1 LSSAAPKSPVN
12 IPELLSI
19 YHEILINE
27 ISIMRSNSIVE
38 EGINIGDAIVY
49 YSRDTIHN
57 PDTNRGLDLLLLVYA
72 IINGLRRFE
81 CGYDIAKPIDPKGLR
96 ECRDKIKEA
105 IKEVV
110 HKVEGN
116 APPHENLEY
125 LLVHLIVILIKR
137 GLVHIILDTDSDTH
151 RTTSPLRVLFTY
163 INNISELSGN
173 ELVLNNIHTMNEIRL
188 LGRLVNFLR
197 ELNIDID
204 KLINLIKIFN
214 NEVRGFLSNR
224 EVKPHEIMFKT
235 LHGLLFMY
243 VSHASALPTNPAVLE
258 ANVMPFII
266 EPLPFPEVS
275 SGRNLKDVTRGEEDC
290 IREDVLELL
299 DNAVRGTIGSLSDFQ
314 FEYLKD
320 AFKRWCDLIKQ
331 RRKGGLLIAMTS
343 PTGSGKTH
351 IFLLYALAKIINL
364 RFSGLTEK
372 PRVLIIYPRKALA
385 RDQLEK
391 MIKFIDIVN
400 KELSRKGA
408 RKITIGIYD
417 GDSLKNTDKGGRS
430 LRSLKIDSYYL
441 CHEVEG
447 NKYFVYISSE
457 PGCSNRIGEV
467 DWIKDYHDN
476 SILREVDILVTNHS
490 MLTKIISENFSQEP
504 QNPFKEFLGDLRI
517 LIFDEAHIYLD
528 ESELEVLAST
538 FLKLLYLHAKQ
549 KKAKYNDLYD
559 LINQLDM
566 DIVIS
571 SATLSDVNLISKKV
585 VDQEYVMD
593 TRSIIGY
600 FKIRLTAQRQ
610 EMPDSLVNFLKA
622 LVSEPVYEHYN
633 KADSIVYRDYDAI
646 IAKAVYQSGLWKGP
660 FKLRVALVAHPYPHK
675 QSWTALAESLIGALH
690 WVNAIRTHGISKRAQ
705 LLVFIDMKQTLKD
718 FFEVF
723 LERQILDALDHAD
736 RVLLTGKFDKS
747 LIKIKDGSAER
758 PAKYV
763 IVEYI
768 NNLCKKEKF
777 IAGYYILYKDPLLR
791 NFHVLHPYLT
801 IDDLKTIFSQKFR
814 SYDEML
820 HRIGVFNRLENVI
833 SSINSFARE
842 MYSGIHNYEMTVYEI
857 LKNRKY
863 DYVMF
868 MHHGDLDKNTRTYIE
883 SCMKGEREPAP
894 LAVLATSTLEVGVD
908 IEDLVAVIQYTSR
921 PHSVELVQRMGRS
934 GRSQASFHTST
945 LILIL
950 RNTGEDV
957 RYIIDQEAVKYVYN
971 FEIPRVREIFKDK
984 EAIVRSITRL
994 AAQNQDSEKLI
1005 EEFLTLLG
1013 GEYYDTY
1020 TLWKQKAIGRIDIDR
1035 EYPADIANFD
1045 KIGKIDKLREF
1056 IEFLIRLESELAR
1069 SNALSESIRDS
1080 LRELVKD
1087 IRQLIEEEERAID
1100 LLKQG
1105 LYPNLSP
1112 LMVRLN
1118 IVLDKL
1124 KNLREELK
1132 RHVPSPDVNIEEFN
1146 NAAAILYNEIQNLA
1160 IIMRNIVISVTKI
1173 DKKKAFVDVLSYVTP
1188 GMTDE
1193 IGRVNV
1199 KHYILSLLRNDR
1211 AESAEA
1217 SEAFKKVRPLRT
1229 GGG

>member
-1 LSSAAPKSPVN
+1 LSSAASKSLVN

-72 IINGLRRFE
+72 IVNGLRRFE
-81 CGYDIAKPIDPKGLR
+81 CGYDIVKPIDPKGLS
-96 ECRDKIKEA
+96 ECRDKIREA

-110 HKVEGN
+110 RKVEGS
-116 APPHENLEY
+116 APPYEDLEH
-125 LLVHLIVILIKR
+125 LLVHLIVTLIKQ
-137 GLVHIILDTDSDTH
+137 GLIHIVLDTDSDAR
-151 RTTSPLRVLFTY
+151 RTTSPLRALFTY
-163 INNISELSGN
+163 KFSGN
-173 ELVLNNIHTMNEIRL
+173 ELTFNNIHTMSEIRL
-188 LGRLVNFLR
+188 LGRLINFLR
-197 ELNIDID
+197 EPNIDID
-204 KLINLIKIFN
+204 KLIRIFSNKVKELLNNQEIK
-214 NEVRGFLSNR
+214 
-224 EVKPHEIMFKT
+224 PYEIMFKT

-258 ANVMPFII
+258 ANVLPFII
-266 EPLPFPEVS
+266 EPLPFPEAS
-275 SGRNLKDVTRGEEDC
+275 SGRNLKDITCGEEDC
-290 IREDVLELL
+290 IRKDILELL

-331 RRKGGLLIAMTS
+331 GRKGGLLIAITS

-351 IFLLYALAKIINL
+351 IFLLYALAKII
-364 RFSGLTEK
+364 SGLTEK

-391 MIKFIDIVN
+391 MIKFINIVN

-408 RKITIGIYD
+408 RKITVGIYD
-417 GDSLKNTDKGGRS
+417 GDSLKRTDKGGRS
-430 LRSLKIDSYYL
+430 LRGLKIDSYHL
-441 CHEVEG
+441 CHEVDG
-447 NKYFVYISSE
+447 GKYSVYISSDPE
-457 PGCSNRIGEV
+457 CSNRVGEV

-476 SILREVDILVTNHS
+476 SILREADILVTNHS

-504 QNPFKEFLGDLRI
+504 QNPVKEFLRDLRI

-549 KKAKYNDLYD
+549 KKAKYSDLYD
-559 LINQLDM
+559 LVSQLDM

-585 VDQEYVMD
+585 GDQEYIMD
-593 TRSIIGY
+593 TKSIIGY
-600 FKIRLTAQRQ
+600 FKIRLTDQRR

-622 LVSEPVYEHYN
+622 LISEPVYERYN
-633 KADSIVYRDYDAI
+633 RVNSIIYHDYDAI
-646 IAKAVYQSGLWKGP
+646 IAKAVRQAGSWRGL
-660 FKLRVALVAHPYPHK
+660 FKLRIALVAHPYPHK
-675 QSWTALAESLIGALH
+675 ESWTALAESLIAALH
-690 WVNAIRTHGISKRAQ
+690 WVNAIRMRGISKRAQ

-747 LIKIKDGSAER
+747 LMNNVER
-758 PAKYV
+758 LKAIYP

-768 NNLCKKEKF
+768 NNLCKNGKS
-777 IAGYYILYKDPLLR
+777 IAGYHILYKDPSLG

-820 HRIGVFNRLENVI
+820 YSIGVFSKLENVI

-842 MYSGIHNYEMTVYEI
+842 MYSGIRDYETTVYEI

-863 DYVMF
+863 DYVWF
-868 MHHGDLDKNTRTYIE
+868 IHHGDLNKSTRAYIE
-883 SCMKGEREPAP
+883 SCMKGERDPAP

-908 IEDLVAVIQYTSR
+908 IDDLVAVIQYTSR
-921 PHSVELVQRMGRS
+921 PYSVELVQRMGRS
-934 GRSQASFHTST
+934 GRSQASFYTST

-994 AAQNQDSEKLI
+994 VVQNRDSEKLI
-1005 EEFLTLLG
+1005 EEFLNLLG

-1035 EYPADIANFD
+1035 KYPANIADID
-1045 KIGKIDKLREF
+1045 KICEKIGKLKEFREL
-1056 IEFLIRLESELAR
+1056 LIRLESELVKLDT
-1069 SNALSESIRDS
+1069 LSESVRDS
-1080 LRELVKD
+1080 LRESVKD
-1087 IRQLIEEEERAID
+1087 LVQSMSLVIEELERAKE
-1100 LLKQG
+1100 LLKAG

-1112 LMVRLN
+1112 LIVRLN
-1118 IVLDKL
+1118 LVLDKL
-1124 KNLREELK
+1124 KSLRKELK
-1132 RHVPSPDVNIEEFN
+1132 RHMPSSDYIIEGFE
-1146 NAAAILYNEIQNLA
+1146 NAAAILYEKIQTIA
-1160 IIMRNIVISVTKI
+1160 TIMRYTITSITKV
-1173 DKKKAFVDVLSYVTP
+1173 DEKRAFVDVLSYIAP

-1199 KHYILSLLRNDR
+1199 KHYILSLSRGGK
-1211 AESAEA
+1211 AESIEA
-1217 SEAFKKVRPLRT
+1217 SEAFKRVRPLWT
-1229 GGG
+1229 GAG

>member
-1 LSSAAPKSPVN
+1 
-12 IPELLSI
+12 
-19 YHEILINE
+19 
-27 ISIMRSNSIVE
+27 MRSNSIVE

-81 CGYDIAKPIDPKGLR
+81 CGYDIAKPIDPKGLS
-96 ECRDKIKEA
+96 ECRDKIKKA

-116 APPHENLEY
+116 APPDEDFEN
-125 LLVHLIVILIKR
+125 LLVHLIVTLIKQ

-163 INNISELSGN
+163 ISKLSGN
-173 ELVLNNIHTMNEIRL
+173 ELALNNIHTMNEIRL
-188 LGRLVNFLR
+188 LGRLVNFLK
-197 ELNIDID
+197 EFIDID
-204 KLINLIKIFN
+204 KLINLINIFN
-214 NEVRGFLSNR
+214 NKVRGFLNSR

-275 SGRNLKDVTRGEEDC
+275 SGRNLKDVTHGEEEC
-290 IREDVLELL
+290 IHKDVLELL
-299 DNAVRGTIGSLSDFQ
+299 DNAVRRTIGSLSDFQ

-320 AFKRWCDLIKQ
+320 AFKRWCDLKKQ
-331 RRKGGLLIAMTS
+331 GRKGGLLIAMTS

-364 RFSGLTEK
+364 RFSDLTEK

-400 KELSRKGA
+400 KELLRKGA

-417 GDSLKNTDKGGRS
+417 GDSLKSIDKGGRS
-430 LRSLKIDSYYL
+430 LRSLKIDSHYL

-447 NKYFVYISSE
+447 NKYSVYTSSD
-457 PGCSNRIGEV
+457 PGCSNRNGEV

-549 KKAKYNDLYD
+549 KKVKYNDLYN

-566 DIVIS
+566 DILIS

-585 VDQEYVMD
+585 EDQEYVMD

-600 FKIRLTAQRQ
+600 FKIRLASQRQ

-622 LVSEPVYEHYN
+622 LISEPVYEHYN

-646 IAKAVYQSGLWKGP
+646 IAKAVRQSGLWKGP

-675 QSWTALAESLIGALH
+675 QSWTALAESLIAALH
-690 WVNAIRTHGISKRAQ
+690 WVNAIRTRGISKRAQ

-718 FFEVF
+718 VFEVF

-747 LIKIKDGSAER
+747 LIKIKEGSAER

-768 NNLCKKEKF
+768 NNLCKEKKF
-777 IAGYYILYKDPLLR
+777 IAGYHILYKDPSLR

-820 HRIGVFNRLENVI
+820 HSIRVFSTLENVI

-842 MYSGIHNYEMTVYEI
+842 MFSGIRSYEMTVYEI

-863 DYVMF
+863 NYVWF
-868 MHHGDLDKNTRTYIE
+868 MHHGDLDKSTRAYIE

-908 IEDLVAVIQYTSR
+908 IDDLVAVIQYTSR

-994 AAQNQDSEKLI
+994 TVQYPDSEKLI
-1005 EEFLTLLG
+1005 EEFLNLLG

-1035 EYPADIANFD
+1035 DYPAGIANID
-1045 KIGKIDKLREF
+1045 KIGENIGKLIEF
-1056 IEFLIRLESELAR
+1056 REFLIEELESKLAK
-1069 SNALSESIRDS
+1069 SDELSESIRDS
-1080 LRELVKD
+1080 LRKSVEDLRHYISSVIK
-1087 IRQLIEEEERAID
+1087 EEKRAKY
-1100 LLKQG
+1100 LLAQG
-1105 LYPNLSP
+1105 LYPNLFP
-1112 LMVRLN
+1112 LMVLLN
-1118 IVLDKL
+1118 LVLDKL
-1124 KNLREELK
+1124 LNLRKELKREELK
-1132 RHVPSPDVNIEEFN
+1132 RYVTNLDDIIEEFKD
-1146 NAAAILYNEIQNLA
+1146 AAAILYNDIQYLA
-1160 IIMRNIVISVTKI
+1160 IIMWGIVIDVTKI
-1173 DKKKAFVDVLSYVTP
+1173 DEKKAFVDVLSYVTP

-1211 AESAEA
+1211 AESVEA
-1217 SEAFKKVRPLRT
+1217 SEAFKKVRPLWT

>member
-1 LSSAAPKSPVN
+1 LSSAASKSPLN

-72 IINGLRRFE
+72 IINGLRRFK
-81 CGYDIAKPIDPKGLR
+81 CGYNIVKPIDPNGLS
-96 ECRDKIKEA
+96 ECRDKIKET

-110 HKVEGN
+110 RKVEGN
-116 APPHENLEY
+116 APPYEDLER
-125 LLVHLIVILIKR
+125 LLVHLIVTLIKQ

-151 RTTSPLRVLFTY
+151 RTTSPLRALFTH
-163 INNISELSGN
+163 ISKFSGN
-173 ELVLNNIHTMNEIRL
+173 ELTLSDIHTMNEIRL
-188 LGRLVNFLR
+188 LGRLINFLR
-197 ELNIDID
+197 ELNMNID
-204 KLINLIKIFN
+204 KLINIFD
-214 NEVRGFLSNR
+214 NEVRGFLNNR
-224 EVKPHEIMFKT
+224 EVKPYEIMFKT

-258 ANVMPFII
+258 ANVLPFII

-275 SGRNLKDVTRGEEDC
+275 SGRNLKDITCGEEDC

-299 DNAVRGTIGSLSDFQ
+299 DNAVKGTIGSLSDFQ

-331 RRKGGLLIAMTS
+331 GRRGGLLIAITS

-351 IFLLYALAKIINL
+351 IFLLYALAKII
-364 RFSGLTEK
+364 SGLTEK

-391 MIKFIDIVN
+391 MIKFINIVN
-400 KELSRKGA
+400 KELLSRKGA

-417 GDSLKNTDKGGRS
+417 GDSLKKTDKGSRS
-430 LRSLKIDSYYL
+430 LRGLKIDSYYL
-441 CHEVEG
+441 CHKVDD
-447 NKYFVYISSE
+447 NKYSVYISSDPE
-457 PGCSNRIGEV
+457 CSNCVGEV

-476 SILREVDILVTNHS
+476 SILGEVDILVTNHS
-490 MLTKIISENFSQEP
+490 MLTKIVSENFSQEP
-504 QNPFKEFLGDLRI
+504 QNPVKEFLGDLKI

-528 ESELEVLAST
+528 ESKLEVLAST

-549 KKAKYNDLYD
+549 KKAKYNNLYD
-559 LINQLDM
+559 LVNQLDM

-571 SATLSDVNLISKKV
+571 SATLSDVNLISKKIG
-585 VDQEYVMD
+585 DQEYIMD
-593 TRSIIGY
+593 TKSIIGY
-600 FKIRLTAQRQ
+600 FKIRLTAQRR

-622 LVSEPVYEHYN
+622 LISEPVYEHYN
-633 KADSIVYRDYDAI
+633 KADSIVYHDYDAI
-646 IAKAVYQSGLWKGP
+646 IAKAVHQSGLWRGP
-660 FKLRVALVAHPYPHK
+660 FKLRIALVAHPYPHK
-675 QSWTALAESLIGALH
+675 QSWTALAESLIAALH
-690 WVNAIRTHGISKRAQ
+690 WVNAIRTRGVSKRAQ
-705 LLVFIDMKQTLKD
+705 LLIFIDMKQTLKD
-718 FFEVF
+718 FFEIF

-736 RVLLTGKFDKS
+736 RVLLTGKFDQS
-747 LIKIKDGSAER
+747 LIKIKEGSAVR

-768 NNLCKKEKF
+768 NNLCKKEKS
-777 IAGYYILYKDPLLR
+777 ITGYHILYKVPSLR

-820 HRIGVFNRLENVI
+820 HSIGVFSRLENVI

-842 MYSGIHNYEMTVYEI
+842 MYSGIYNYEKTVYEV

-863 DYVMF
+863 DYVWF
-868 MHHGDLDKNTRTYIE
+868 MHHGDLDKSTRAYIE
-883 SCMKGEREPAP
+883 SCMKGERDPAP

-908 IEDLVAVIQYTSR
+908 IDDLVAVIQYASR
-921 PHSVELVQRMGRS
+921 PYSVELVQRMGRS

-994 AAQNQDSEKLI
+994 IVQNRDSEKLI
-1005 EEFLTLLG
+1005 EEFLNLLG

-1035 EYPADIANFD
+1035 KYPANIANID
-1045 KIGKIDKLREF
+1045 KIDELREF
-1056 IEFLIRLESELAR
+1056 RELLIRLDSELVKLDT
-1069 SNALSESIRDS
+1069 LSKSIRDS
-1080 LRELVKD
+1080 LRESVKD
-1087 IRQLIEEEERAID
+1087 LAQSMSSVIEEVERAKE
-1100 LLKQG
+1100 LLTVG

-1112 LMVRLN
+1112 LIVRLN
-1118 IVLDKL
+1118 LVLDKL
-1124 KNLREELK
+1124 KGLREELK
-1132 RHVPSPDVNIEEFN
+1132 GHMPSSDYIEEFK
-1146 NAAAILYNEIQNLA
+1146 NATAILYEEIQNIA
-1160 IIMRNIVISVTKI
+1160 TIMRYIITSITKI
-1173 DKKKAFVDVLSYVTP
+1173 DEKKASVDVLSYIAP

-1199 KHYILSLLRNDR
+1199 KHYMLSLSRSK
-1211 AESAEA
+1211 AESIEA
-1217 SEAFKKVRPLRT
+1217 SEAFKKVRPLWT
-1229 GGG
+1229 GAG

>member
-1 LSSAAPKSPVN
+1 MNALSSTIPKSPLE

-57 PDTNRGLDLLLLVYA
+57 PDTSRGLDLLLLVYA
-72 IINGLRRFE
+72 IINGLRRYE
-81 CGYDIAKPIDPKGLR
+81 CGYNIVKPIDPEGLS
-96 ECRDKIKEA
+96 ECRDKIKET
-105 IKEVV
+105 IKEIVR
-110 HKVEGN
+110 KIEGN
-116 APPHENLEY
+116 APPHGDLEH
-125 LLVHLIVILIKR
+125 LLVHLIVTLIKQ
-137 GLVHIILDTDSDTH
+137 GLVHVILDTEHKTI
-151 RTTSPLRVLFTY
+151 SPLRALLTH
-163 INNISELSGN
+163 ISKFSGN
-173 ELVLNNIHTMNEIRL
+173 ELILNSLHTMNEISL
-188 LGRLVNFLR
+188 LGRLIVFLK
-197 ELNIDID
+197 ELNVNVN
-204 KLINLIKIFN
+204 KLINIFN
-214 NEVRGFLSNR
+214 NEVGKFLNNQ
-224 EVKPHEIMFKT
+224 EVKLHEIAFKT

-258 ANVMPFII
+258 ADVLPFII
-266 EPLPFPEVS
+266 EPLPFPS
-275 SGRNLKDVTRGEEDC
+275 PKTRSGRNLKDLICGGEDC
-290 IREDVLELL
+290 IRKDVLELL
-299 DNAVRGTIGSLSDFQ
+299 DIAVESTIGGLSDFQ

-331 RRKGGLLIAMTS
+331 RRKGGLLIAITS

-351 IFLLYALAKIINL
+351 IFLLYALAKIINS

-408 RKITIGIYD
+408 RKITVGIYD
-417 GDSLKNTDKGGRS
+417 GDSLKKTDKGGRS
-430 LRSLKIDSYYL
+430 LRGLKIDSYYL
-441 CHEVEG
+441 CHEVSGDE
-447 NKYFVYISSE
+447 YSVYTSSDPE
-457 PGCSNRIGEV
+457 CSDRVGEV

-476 SILREVDILVTNHS
+476 SILREVDILITNHS
-490 MLTKIISENFSQEP
+490 MLTKIIFENFSQEP
-504 QNPFKEFLGDLRI
+504 QNSVKEFLEDLRI

-528 ESELEVLAST
+528 ESILEVLAST
-538 FLKLLYLHAKQ
+538 FLKLLYLYAKQ

-559 LINQLDM
+559 LVNQLDM

-585 VDQEYVMD
+585 RDQEYIMD
-593 TRSIIGY
+593 TKSIIGY
-600 FKIRLTAQRQ
+600 FKIRLTPQRR

-622 LVSEPVYEHYN
+622 LISEPVYEYYN
-633 KADSIVYRDYDAI
+633 RANSIVYHDYDAI
-646 IAKAVYQSGLWKGP
+646 IAKAVHQSGLWKGL
-660 FKLRVALVAHPYPHK
+660 FKLRIALVAHPYPHK
-675 QSWTALAESLIGALH
+675 ESWTALAESLIAALH
-690 WVNAIRTHGISKRAQ
+690 WVNAIRMRGISERAQ

-718 FFEVF
+718 VFKVF

-736 RVLLTGKFDKS
+736 RVLLTGKFGKS
-747 LIKIKDGSAER
+747 LRSGVER
-758 PAKYV
+758 LRAKYA

-768 NNLCKKEKF
+768 SNLCKKERS
-777 IAGYYILYKDPLLR
+777 IAGYHVLYKDPLLR

-820 HRIGVFNRLENVI
+820 HSIGVFSKLENVI
-833 SSINSFARE
+833 NFINSFAHE
-842 MYSGIHNYEMTVYEI
+842 MYSGIRNYETTVYEI

-863 DYVMF
+863 SYVWF
-868 MHHGDLDKNTRTYIE
+868 THHGDLDRSTRAYIE
-883 SCMKGEREPAP
+883 SCMKGERDPAP

-908 IEDLVAVIQYTSR
+908 IDDLVAVIQYTSR
-921 PHSVELVQRMGRS
+921 PYSVELVQRMGRS
-934 GRSQASFHTST
+934 GRSQVSFYTST

-957 RYIIDQEAVKYVYN
+957 RYIVDQEAVKYVYN
-971 FEIPRVREIFKDK
+971 FEMPRVREIFKDK

-994 AAQNQDSEKLI
+994 VIQNRDSEKLI
-1005 EEFLTLLG
+1005 EEFLNLLG

-1020 TLWKQKAIGRIDIDR
+1020 TLWKQKVIGRIDIDR
-1035 EYPADIANFD
+1035 RHPVDITNIGR
-1045 KIGKIDKLREF
+1045 KIGELREF
-1056 IEFLIRLESELAR
+1056 LELLTRLESELVKL
-1069 SNALSESIRDS
+1069 NTLSESMKDN
-1080 LRELVKD
+1080 LRESVKD
-1087 IRQLIEEEERAID
+1087 LNQSISSVIEEVKRAEN
-1100 LLKQG
+1100 LLTSG

-1112 LMVRLN
+1112 LIIRLN
-1118 IVLDKL
+1118 LVLDKL

-1132 RHVPSPDVNIEEFN
+1132 RYMSSPDYIEEFK
-1146 NAAAILYNEIQNLA
+1146 NAAAILYELIQDLA
-1160 IIMRNIVISVTKI
+1160 TAMRDIVANVTKI
-1173 DKKKAFVDVLSYVTP
+1173 DKKEALVDVLSYIAP

-1193 IGRVNV
+1193 IGRVNI
-1199 KHYILSLLRNDR
+1199 KHYTLSLSRSSKV
-1211 AESAEA
+1211 ESIEA
-1217 SEAFKKVRPLRT
+1217 SEAFKKVRPLWV
-1229 GGG
+1229 GAG